1 MNPWIIVGF
10 VVALSVAT
18 ITGYMKGDSAGRAVI
33 QQQWDQ
39 ERAQQAQEHAKAQAA
54 AREKEQQLQT
64 QADQIREEKEREI
77 LDLAAR
83 NAALAN
89 SLRDRP
95 KRPAP
100 APSGVSQ
107 TTVADSTPASCTGSG
122 LSREDAE
129 FLAGEAARADQLRIA
144 LKQCVAQY
152 QAVAGK

>member
-10 VVALSVAT
+10 VVALGVAT

-39 ERAQQAQEHAKAQAA
+39 ERAQQASEHAKAQAA

-64 QADQIREEKEREI
+64 QADQLREEKDREI
-77 LDLAAR
+77 SDLSSRAASLSERLR
-83 NAALAN
+83 N
-89 SLRDRP
+89 RP
-95 KRPAP
+95 SRPAP
-100 APSGVSQ
+100 APSGVPQ
-107 TTVADSTPASCTGSG
+107 TTVTELAPAGCTGSG